1 MNSIGDSST
10 FMGTAKYYA
19 KFRPKIP
26 VEVVDYLKQKYNLD
40 GSGVLL
46 DIGCGTGIST
56 RAFAP
61 LFAKTIAFDPSQE
74 MLDEAISANN
84 TPNIE
89 WQLCS
94 DRNLDLGN
102 EKIK

>member
-1 MNSIGDSST
+1 
-10 FMGTAKYYA
+10 MGTAKYYA
-19 KFRPKIP
+19 KFRPIIP

-61 LFAKTIAFDPSQE
+61 LFRKTIAFDPNQE
-74 MLDEAISANN
+74 MLDEAISTHN
-84 TPNIE
+84 TPNTE
-89 WQLCS
+89 WRLYS

-102 EKIK
+102 EKIKQILSRGLNF